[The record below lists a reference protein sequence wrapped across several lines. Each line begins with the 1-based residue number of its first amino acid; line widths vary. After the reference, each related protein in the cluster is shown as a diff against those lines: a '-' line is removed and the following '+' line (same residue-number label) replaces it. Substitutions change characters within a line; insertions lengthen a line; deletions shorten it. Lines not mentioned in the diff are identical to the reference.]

1 MNENS
6 KSRYTQIN
14 TTFTGMK
21 KYLLSF
27 LFTVLLCAVGNTA
40 RAQDTCKSYN
50 VPNPHGAAM
59 SIYKIWVVDSTNFT
73 VESLKP
79 IPYDI
84 TATGTVDFRVCLL
97 PRDGVKRTT
106 QVRYQNTHG
115 TSSYT
120 VTITP
125 PTSSVKRTPD
135 QAQLNAYPNPAA
147 NRVEIALGSFE
158 LNNLSVDL
166 IDVRGNIINPPFD
179 VASSKIVLNTSAMVS
194 GAYTVVIKN
203 STHILGVSQ
212 LAVVH

>member
-1 MNENS
+1 MNKNS

-14 TTFTGMK
+14 TIFTGMK
-21 KYLLSF
+21 KYLRLF
-27 LFTVLLCAVGNTA
+27 LFTVLLCAVSITVQ
-40 RAQDTCKSYN
+40 AQDTCKSYN

-59 SIYKIWVVDSTNFT
+59 TIYKIWVVDSTNFT
-73 VESLKP
+73 VESIKP

-120 VTITP
+120 VTLTP

-135 QAQLNAYPNPAA
+135 QAQLSAYPNPAA

-158 LNNLSVDL
+158 MNNLSVDL
-166 IDVRGNIINPPFD
+166 IDVRGHIINPPFE
-179 VASSKIVLNTSAMVS
+179 VASSKIVLNTSAVVT
-194 GAYTVVIKN
+194 GAYTILVKN
-203 STHILGVSQ
+203 NTHIVGVSQ